1 MKTWNVY
8 QNDTGE
14 IVAVKDG
21 FNWWSFFLPGI
32 APFFFGLTTHA
43 SFALAL
49 SIGSGIV
56 DPFMQVIVI
65 IVLALIYGFLVN
77 GWASA
82 KLEKEGYRLAG
93 TVRAASSQGARA
105 QLVGGDTEGK

>member
-1 MKTWNVY
+1 MRTWNVY

-14 IVAVKDG
+14 TVAIKDG
-21 FNWWSFFLPGI
+21 FNWWSFFFPGI
-32 APFFFGLTTHA
+32 APFFFRLPNHA
-43 SFALAL
+43 IVALAL

-56 DPFMQVIVI
+56 DPYMQVIVI

-93 TVRAASSQGARA
+93 TVRAASSQGAKA
-105 QLVGGDTEGK
+105 QLVGGNAEVK